1 MNEMTMNSACMYDEV
16 EEIRNL
22 NRVEG
27 FDPRKYMR
35 LIQNEGQA
43 AKYYLDVAYRKLWFR
58 LRYPEGKIV
67 KKILKLTEQVA
78 IVEARVYLNRSDS
91 EDNFI
96 SNALAQK
103 YMTAD
108 GQFGN
113 KFVELAETA
122 AVGRALSD
130 AGFGLQFADREGDM
144 DPEVTEAPFDAQMVA
159 GTGALPEGTYLAQ
172 EPWEGAD
179 GGGGSLQDDAFPG
192 QHGTGEYVPMPE
204 EVGQAMGMA
213 VSMQQTGAAPAA
225 AGQTAQGSA
234 PTAAQR
240 PAQAQ
245 QSAMAQRPPQAQQP
259 AMAQRPTQA
268 QQSTQAK
275 RPAQAQQPVAVQR
288 PAQTQ
293 SPTQAQNP
301 APAQPPAQ
309 GMTPAMQSRQAAP
322 KPLQGGTAAGNS
334 RRPAAPKAGNTAA
347 GNTASAKGA
356 SAQAAGNI
364 RRDMPMERIYSMLDR
379 DSAAAVVV
387 PMGFN
392 RGKTLGQV
400 AVEKPANLQWYVD
413 SYEGPDNLLRAAAK
427 FLLDAALG
435 QAG

>member
-16 EEIRNL
+16 AEIRNL

-43 AKYYLDVAYRKLWFR
+43 GKYYLDVAYRKLWFR

-78 IVEARVYLNRSDS
+78 IVEARVYLNRNDD

-159 GTGALPEGTYLAQ
+159 GMGGMLPEGTYMAPALQ
-172 EPWEGAD
+172 EGAADD
-179 GGGGSLQDDAFPG
+179 GGTMQDEIFPG
-192 QHGTGEYVPMPE
+192 QYGIEEYIPMPE
-204 EVGQAMGMA
+204 EVGQAMGMPPA
-213 VSMQQTGAAPAA
+213 MQQAGAAPAA
-225 AGQTAQGSA
+225 SGQVAQGTA
-234 PTAAQR
+234 PAAARQVAQGTAPAAARQAAQGTA
-240 PAQAQ
+240 PAAARQA
-245 QSAMAQRPPQAQQP
+245 AQGTAP
-259 AMAQRPTQA
+259 AA
-268 QQSTQAK
+268 
-275 RPAQAQQPVAVQR
+275 
-288 PAQTQ
+288 AQTQ
-293 SPTQAQNP
+293 
-301 APAQPPAQ
+301 QPSQ
-309 GMTPAMQSRQAAP
+309 GITPAMQNNQAAQTP
-322 KPLQGGTAAGNS
+322 AQGGTAAQNAN
-334 RRPAAPKAGNTAA
+334 RPAAQKAGNTAGRNA
-347 GNTASAKGA
+347 ASAKGGN
-356 SAQAAGNI
+356 AQAAGGI
-364 RRDMPMERIYSMLDR
+364 RRDMPVEQIYPMLNR
-379 DSAAAVVV
+379 DSAAAVVI
-387 PMGFN
+387 PMGYN
-392 RGKTLGQV
+392 KGKTLGQV

-413 SYEGPDNLLRAAAK
+413 SYGGPDNLLRAAAK
-427 FLLDAALG
+427 FLIDAALG

>member
-16 EEIRNL
+16 AGIRSL
-22 NRVEG
+22 NKVEG

-43 AKYYLDVAYRKLWFR
+43 GKYYLDVAYRKLWFR

-78 IVEARVYLNRSDS
+78 IVEARVYLNRNDH

-144 DPEVTEAPFDAQMVA
+144 DSEVTEAPFDAQMVA
-159 GTGALPEGTYLAQ
+159 GMGGMLPEGTYMDSALQ
-172 EPWEGAD
+172 EDAAGNGEI
-179 GGGGSLQDDAFPG
+179 LQEETFPG
-192 QHGTGEYVPMPE
+192 QYGIEEYIPMPE
-204 EVGQAMGMA
+204 DVEQAMGMPPA
-213 VSMQQTGAAPAA
+213 MQQAAPAA
-225 AGQTAQGSA
+225 SGQVAQGTA
-234 PTAAQR
+234 PAAARQVVQGTAPVAARQAAQGTA
-240 PAQAQ
+240 PAA
-245 QSAMAQRPPQAQQP
+245 
-259 AMAQRPTQA
+259 
-268 QQSTQAK
+268 
-275 RPAQAQQPVAVQR
+275 
-288 PAQTQ
+288 AQTQ
-293 SPTQAQNP
+293 
-301 APAQPPAQ
+301 QPSQ
-309 GMTPAMQSRQAAP
+309 GITPAMQNNQAAQTP
-322 KPLQGGTAAGNS
+322 AQGGPAAQNAN
-334 RRPAAPKAGNTAA
+334 RPAAQKAGNTAGRNA
-347 GNTASAKGA
+347 ASAKGGN
-356 SAQAAGNI
+356 AQAAGGI
-364 RRDMPMERIYSMLDR
+364 RRDMPVEQIYPMLNR
-379 DSAAAVVV
+379 DSAAAVVI
-387 PMGFN
+387 PMGYN
-392 RGKTLGQV
+392 KGKTLGQV

-413 SYEGPDNLLRAAAK
+413 SYGGPDNLLRAAAK
-427 FLLDAALG
+427 FLIDAALG

>member
-16 EEIRNL
+16 EGIRSL

-43 AKYYLDVAYRKLWFR
+43 GKYYLDVAYRKLWFR

-78 IVEARVYLNRSDS
+78 IVEARVYLDRNDH

-103 YMTAD
+103 YMSAD

-144 DPEVTEAPFDAQMVA
+144 DPEVTEAPFDPQMIA
-159 GTGALPEGTYLAQ
+159 GAGGALPEGTYMDSALQ
-172 EPWEGAD
+172 ESAAGD
-179 GGGGSLQDDAFPG
+179 GEVLQEEAFPG
-192 QHGTGEYVPMPE
+192 QYGIEEYIPMPE
-204 EVGQAMGMA
+204 EVGQAMGMPPA
-213 VSMQQTGAAPAA
+213 MHQAGAAPAA
-225 AGQTAQGSA
+225 AGQVMQGTAPAAARQAAQGTA
-234 PTAAQR
+234 PAAAGQAARGTAPAAQ
-240 PAQAQ
+240 
-245 QSAMAQRPPQAQQP
+245 
-259 AMAQRPTQA
+259 T
-268 QQSTQAK
+268 
-275 RPAQAQQPVAVQR
+275 QQPV
-288 PAQTQ
+288 
-293 SPTQAQNP
+293 
-301 APAQPPAQ
+301 Q
-309 GMTPAMQSRQAAP
+309 GMPPAMQNRQAAP
-322 KPLQGGTAAGNS
+322 GRQAAQKAGN
-334 RRPAAPKAGNTAA
+334 AAGNTAA
-347 GNTASAKGA
+347 AKGA
-356 SAQAAGNI
+356 NAQAAGSI
-364 RRDMPMERIYSMLDR
+364 RKDMPVEQIYSMLNR
-379 DSAAAVVV
+379 DSAAAVVI

-392 RGKTLGQV
+392 KGKTLGQV

-413 SYEGPDNLLRAAAK
+413 SYGGPDNLLRAAAK
-427 FLLDAALG
+427 FLIDAALG
-435 QAG
+435 QAS

>member
-16 EEIRNL
+16 EGIRSL
-22 NRVEG
+22 NKVEG

-43 AKYYLDVAYRKLWFR
+43 GRYYLDVAYRKLWFR

-78 IVEARVYLNRSDS
+78 IVEARVYLDRNDH

-103 YMTAD
+103 YMTGD
-108 GQFGN
+108 DQFGN

-144 DPEVTEAPFDAQMVA
+144 DPEVTEAPFDPQMIA
-159 GTGALPEGTYLAQ
+159 GAGAGYTDSSFQ
-172 EPWEGAD
+172 EGAAGD
-179 GGGGSLQDDAFPG
+179 GGTLQDDTFPG
-192 QHGTGEYVPMPE
+192 QYGIEQYIPMPE
-204 EVGQAMGMA
+204 EVGQAMGMPPA
-213 VSMQQTGAAPAA
+213 MQQAGEAPTAAGKAVQGTVPAA
-225 AGQTAQGSA
+225 AGKAMQGTA
-234 PTAAQR
+234 PAAQT
-240 PAQAQ
+240 Q
-245 QSAMAQRPPQAQQP
+245 QHAP
-259 AMAQRPTQA
+259 
-268 QQSTQAK
+268 
-275 RPAQAQQPVAVQR
+275 AQQPV
-288 PAQTQ
+288 
-293 SPTQAQNP
+293 
-301 APAQPPAQ
+301 Q
-309 GMTPAMQSRQAAP
+309 GMPPAMQNRQAAP
-322 KPLQGGTAAGNS
+322 NPAQGGTAAVNAGRQAAQKAGN
-334 RRPAAPKAGNTAA
+334 AAAGNTAA
-347 GNTASAKGA
+347 AKGA
-356 SAQAAGNI
+356 NAQAAGNI
-364 RRDMPMERIYSMLDR
+364 RRDMPVEQIYSMLDR
-379 DSAAAVVV
+379 DSAAAVVI

-413 SYEGPDNLLRAAAK
+413 SYGGPDNLLRAAAK

-435 QAG
+435 QAS